1 MESPFPKKITSKRQL
16 PDFMLMECR
25 FVFFA
30 SYTILYQP
38 SSMMYIFFYVILIT
52 IAIFP
57 RSKLAIIRAHYIIF
71 VSRHYVYNFL
81 HTSTELRFF
90 LFFLESPAY
99 YKFFTLV
106 FSVPLAQIFHVSR
119 ICDCP
124 ELDTILYLSCILVL
138 VTVIEICYYSCI
150 LTCTTHNRVQS
161 RSPIRDIVDLCDV
174 LRINLLA
181 QINKM

>member
-1 MESPFPKKITSKRQL
+1 MNGIWDGIHRWNLLSLKRL
-16 PDFMLMECR
+16 HRNVSYPILCLWNAVSF
-25 FVFFA
+25 FFA

-38 SSMMYIFFYVILIT
+38 SSMMYIFFYIILIT

-71 VSRHYVYNFL
+71 VSHHYVYNFL

-106 FSVPLAQIFHVSR
+106 FSFPLA
-119 ICDCP
+119 
-124 ELDTILYLSCILVL
+124 
-138 VTVIEICYYSCI
+138 
-150 LTCTTHNRVQS
+150 
-161 RSPIRDIVDLCDV
+161 
-174 LRINLLA
+174 
-181 QINKM
+181 